1 MKPLVLE
8 PRSFIIGLA
17 VALIASWILQ
27 GREPVAAQALHRPW
41 TSPGPDPRRILTI
54 REGEVFV
61 VPAGKRFV
69 STGLGS
75 TNPTVAS
82 VLLLADGI
90 PELTTHTETPTTIR
104 ETPSW
109 FSVPA
114 GKSISV
120 QGGDPA
126 GDDARAFGYLIE
138 E

>member
-8 PRSFIIGLA
+8 LRSFLLGAA
-17 VALIASWILQ
+17 VALVATWVLQ
-27 GREPVAAQALHRPW
+27 DRAQVAAQTLQRSW

-54 REGEVFV
+54 REGEVFA

-75 TNPTVAS
+75 TNPSVAS

-109 FSVPA
+109 FSVPG